1 MKLNWMKI
9 GGIGLTIAGMLVSV
23 GTKVMDD
30 KKLEETINKKVAE
43 ALADKK

>member
-1 MKLNWMKI
+1 MKPNWMKI

-30 KKLEETINKKVAE
+30 KKLDETITKKVAE
-43 ALADKK
+43 ALANKE